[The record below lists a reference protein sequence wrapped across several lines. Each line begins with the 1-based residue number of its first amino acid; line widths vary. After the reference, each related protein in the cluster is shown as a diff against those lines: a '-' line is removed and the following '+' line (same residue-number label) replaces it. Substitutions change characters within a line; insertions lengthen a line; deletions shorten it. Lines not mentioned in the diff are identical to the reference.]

1 MGDDVERVKNHA
13 GGDGEETEYEPSIM
27 GEDER
32 EKWESKCL
40 EKAVGE
46 LSQPVKVRHVTL
58 MEPVESRNVKHVMP
72 AMDALVTR
80 MRYMGV
86 CVTRI
91 HSDRAKELL
100 SKRRFKSWV
109 AQRNMMHTFTAGD
122 DPQSNGHCESEVNQ
136 LKRRT
141 RLLLHSAHQDN
152 TNWPQAMRYAAE
164 ERLRQQMALL
174 GSPTQKMLAYNSLV
188 LVKRKRWHDRGN
200 LLAQPFVETR
210 LLCPSP
216 DMTSGW
222 LVCTTKDQHVLHAR
236 EAILPDP
243 LGDQAQLQ
251 LEEDPHPGKPPLRLW
266 HKSLHQDQHL

>member
-1 MGDDVERVKNHA
+1 
-13 GGDGEETEYEPSIM
+13 
-27 GEDER
+27 
-32 EKWESKCL
+32 
-40 EKAVGE
+40 
-46 LSQPVKVRHVTL
+46 
-58 MEPVESRNVKHVMP
+58 
-72 AMDALVTR
+72 

-141 RLLLHSAHQDN
+141 RLLLLSAHQDN

-174 GSPTQKMLAYNSLV
+174 GSPTQKMLAYNSLA

-222 LVCTTKDQHVLHAR
+222 LVCATKDQHVLHAR

-243 LGDQAQLQ
+243 LGIKLNSNLKKIQIWQTSAATWRQQ
-251 LEEDPHPGKPPLRLW
+251 PPPGPAP
-266 HKSLHQDQHL
+266 

>member
-1 MGDDVERVKNHA
+1 M
-13 GGDGEETEYEPSIM
+13 
-27 GEDER
+27 
-32 EKWESKCL
+32 
-40 EKAVGE
+40 
-46 LSQPVKVRHVTL
+46 KVRHVTL

-100 SKRRFKSWV
+100 SKRFKSWV
-109 AQRNMMHTFTAGD
+109 AQRNMMHTLTAGD

-141 RLLLHSAHQDN
+141 RLLLLSAHQDN

-266 HKSLHQDQHL
+266 HKQPLPGPAPMKLPPLPRLDRGGESSLVLESLESQLDKNPQRKNPKGSCG